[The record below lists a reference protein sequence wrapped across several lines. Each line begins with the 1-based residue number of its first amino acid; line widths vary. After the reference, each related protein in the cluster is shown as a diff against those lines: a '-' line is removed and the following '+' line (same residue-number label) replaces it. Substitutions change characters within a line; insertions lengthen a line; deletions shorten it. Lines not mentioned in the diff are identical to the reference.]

1 MPKVTP
7 KGIGAFKWRLYKKL
21 NFISGHFIIRLWY
34 IIILSPVSARLIYLA
49 NVGCTRCTKERTSY
63 VDDIR

>member
-34 IIILSPVSARLIYLA
+34 WYIIILSPVSARLIYLA
-49 NVGCTRCTKERTSY
+49 NVSKERTSY